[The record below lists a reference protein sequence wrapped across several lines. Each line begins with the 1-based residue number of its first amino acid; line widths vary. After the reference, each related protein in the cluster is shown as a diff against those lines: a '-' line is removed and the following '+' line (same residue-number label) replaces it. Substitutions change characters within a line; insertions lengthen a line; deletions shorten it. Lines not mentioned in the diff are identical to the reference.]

1 MIIFYT
7 IPNFKEEFLR
17 FIGGI
22 NAPYK
27 PIIDFTLFGMNQ
39 QGAYLGGLM
48 PDESIIPS
56 QYIMNDTEPEFD
68 YMYWKQLLENEI
80 SQQNLGCILFPEY
93 MYGPDIFICIMTQ
106 DTPYRM
112 SITESLINFLNMIY
126 GLDAKLITRIEDLY
140 ELDISEYT
148 GFSEDGLRRVTADM
162 IKYTRENPTEVSF
175 ITGV

>member
-7 IPNFKEEFLR
+7 IPNFKHEF
-17 FIGGI
+17 INITGI
-22 NAPYK
+22 PYHK
-27 PIIDFTLFGMNQ
+27 IIDFTLFGMNQ

-56 QYIMNDTEPEFD
+56 HYIMNDTEPEFD
-68 YMYWKQLLENEI
+68 YMYWKQLLESEV

-93 MYGPDIFICIMTQ
+93 LYGPDIFICIMTQ

-126 GLDAKLITRIEDLY
+126 GLDAKLVNSIEDIY
-140 ELDISEYT
+140 ELDISDYT
-148 GFSEDGLRRVTADM
+148 GFSEDGLRKVTTDM
-162 IKYTRENPTEVSF
+162 IKYTRDNSTEISF
-175 ITGV
+175 IPGW